1 MRGSAPAS
9 ESATF
14 ATPTSVSLAAECQ
27 SSIRSAI
34 DSSYATPLS
43 RRAEFHT
50 GRAVPSLAGHDETPP
65 THRSRESTIHIST
78 CTWSCSASTCD
89 GRSSGPTTARSRC
102 TVGPLVA
109 TAACEKLR
117 TGHRRRRRH
126 AACDVDAA
134 APRQQ
139 HRRLHAQL
147 RLDVRRRRRWSASA
161 PAPAS
166 PPSDADCAGSA
177 PRARRASRRALRAA
191 RARPRPTGAAA
202 ASTTKVRNGASSGS
216 ASSHGL
222 ATNVSCTSRST
233 SSGSP
238 TLAENGATCSASS
251 SAAWRG
257 EHRLQPRARRRP
269 AVDLRQFVLQ
279 LLRRDRFWTPRI
291 EAAASVGSGSAIC
304 GVARE
309 GPRLTGCRPW
319 CRCLAVGPT

>member
-117 TGHRRRRRH
+117 TGRTAGAAGTPPATSTPPPRGSST
-126 AACDVDAA
+126 AACTRSCASTSAA
-134 APRQQ
+134 
-139 HRRLHAQL
+139 
-147 RLDVRRRRRWSASA
+147 VGVWSASA

-166 PPSDADCAGSA
+166 SPSDADSRRLRASSA
-177 PRARRASRRALRAA
+177 PRVSARTARSARSASPDWQR
-191 RARPRPTGAAA
+191 AA

-238 TLAENGATCSASS
+238 TLAENGS
-251 SAAWRG
+251 
-257 EHRLQPRARRRP
+257 
-269 AVDLRQFVLQ
+269 DVLS
-279 LLRRDRFWTPRI
+279 L
-291 EAAASVGSGSAIC
+291 VGGGFA
-304 GVARE
+304 
-309 GPRLTGCRPW
+309 
-319 CRCLAVGPT
+319 